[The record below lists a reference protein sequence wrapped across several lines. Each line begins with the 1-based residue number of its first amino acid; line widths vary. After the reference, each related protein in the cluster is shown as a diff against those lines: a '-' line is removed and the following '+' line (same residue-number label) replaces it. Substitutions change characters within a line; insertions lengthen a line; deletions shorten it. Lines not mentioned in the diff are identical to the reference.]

1 MRAFT
6 FIFAAVLVTLKV
18 NAQDIIVFSGDQCDD
33 PLGGEAPC
41 DGSCISF
48 SGRHSYEITGSSDAC
63 VTLFVGDGCTGQSFA
78 SGPEAPGECNI
89 LNIGIDFESLSCV
102 PC

>member
-6 FIFAAVLVTLKV
+6 FIFAAVLVALKV
-18 NAQDIIVFSGDQCDD
+18 NGDLVAFSGDSCDGNEGND
-33 PLGGEAPC
+33 APC

-48 SGRHSYEITGSSDAC
+48 SGRHSFEVTASSNRC
-63 VTLFVGDGCTGQSFA
+63 VTLFQNGGCTGESFNFG
-78 SGPEAPGECNI
+78 SEAPGECINVNTGTDI
-89 LNIGIDFESLSCV
+89 ESFSCV